1 MNTTRLSTNLLAV
14 GAMLAFIASAP
25 AATIIG
31 GSTGNGDFNAG
42 GGGTAGG
49 PQPYDST
56 ANWFNGG
63 GAETINFTNSTQ
75 MGGSSDPDNGTTTRG
90 GMPFRDRLQIND
102 TAYTIATAGEVFS
115 LSYDFGAGG
124 PPARWNGAETMET
137 FLFTSSAVPA
147 VDGNTAV
154 GDITILAG
162 SQDDY
167 AIDRANDGQWTTRN
181 VPVLYTSTAADI
193 GKTVYF
199 GMTFRD
205 GDNSDGDLFPRIDVI
220 NLQVTPIPEPASLA
234 LLSLLGLAF
243 CGRRR

>member
-1 MNTTRLSTNLLAV
+1 MSIKSQLLAL
-14 GAMLAFIASAP
+14 GATLALVANAP

-49 PQPYDST
+49 AQPYDAT
-56 ANWFNGG
+56 VNWFNGG
-63 GAETINFTNSTQ
+63 GAETINFTNHSQ
-75 MGGSSDPDNGTTTRG
+75 MGGSTDPDNGTTTRG
-90 GMPFRDRLQIND
+90 GMPFRDRLQVND
-102 TAYTIATAGEVFS
+102 TAYTIGAAGEVFS

-137 FLFTSSAVPA
+137 FLFTSAV
-147 VDGNTAV
+147 VDGNTV
-154 GDITILAG
+154 PGDITILAG

-167 AIDRANDGQWTTRN
+167 AIDRANDGQWTTRS
-181 VPVLYTSTAADI
+181 VPSLYTSTAADI

-205 GDNSDGDLFPRIDVI
+205 GNTSDGDLFPRIDVV
-220 NLQVTPIPEPASLA
+220 NLEVTPGVPEPTTLA
-234 LLSLLGLAF
+234 LLSILGL
-243 CGRRR
+243 GLTLRRRE